1 MKENMAEKRG
11 SSPVQESAKKAA
23 EPRVRTHP
31 SGKVFYGETSEVT
44 PVHFHSYNELSKNTE
59 VRQKMEGF
67 DKQYCDFVDYIMR
80 ITHNIWEERGIGVI
94 YDTYHD
100 DVTMHCGSF
109 NLQGMNDVV
118 SNTLQTLHA
127 FPDRRLVGENV
138 VWSADPD
145 GTFYSSHRIVSNA
158 TNLGDSGFGPATG
171 KKAFFRTT
179 VDCKVYK
186 NRIVE
191 EWLVRDNLYIVKQ
204 LGFDPVE
211 VAKRMAKGFKTKAP
225 ALQSRFGL
233 AENRKGQFVPEL
245 TINKLTDDKG
255 NFDIGNFILSMY
267 ENVWN
272 YRYFNKVRDYYSENA
287 VIHSICNKELMGE
300 AQIQGMLVS
309 LFASV
314 PNGRT
319 LIERVTC
326 NEIPGRDAWD
336 VSVRWRISGMHEGIG
351 FFGQPSGKPLEIFG
365 INHLRIKDGMIS
377 EEWMTF
383 DGLDVLR
390 QIHVENDDEFAAA
403 KDEFKSA

>member
-1 MKENMAEKRG
+1 MDQIKKNDKEQVLLEEKNNKPMKPTLKIH
-11 SSPVQESAKKAA
+11 S
-23 EPRVRTHP
+23 
-31 SGKVFYGETSEVT
+31 SGKVFYGNSNEVT
-44 PVHFHSYNELSKNTE
+44 PVYFHSYNELSKNNK
-59 VRQKMEGF
+59 VLQDMKGF
-67 DKQYCDFVDYIMR
+67 DKKYCDFVDYIMR

-138 VWSADPD
+138 VWSYDSD
-145 GTFYSSHRIVSNA
+145 ETFYSSHRIVSNA
-158 TNLGDSGFGPATG
+158 TNLGDSSFGPATG

-204 LGFDPVE
+204 LGFDPIE
-211 VAKRMAKGFKTKAP
+211 IAKKMAKGFKTKAP
-225 ALQSRFGL
+225 VLQSRFGL
-233 AENRKGQFVPEL
+233 AENRKGQFTPEL
-245 TINKLTDDKG
+245 TINKITDDKD

-272 YRYFNKVRDYYSENA
+272 YRYFNKVRNYYVENA
-287 VIHSICNKELMGE
+287 IVHSICNKDLIGE

-314 PNGRT
+314 PNGRVM
-319 LIERVTC
+319 IERVTC
-326 NEIPGRDAWD
+326 NEIIGDDSWD
-336 VSVRWRISGMHEGIG
+336 VAVRWRISGMHEGIG
-351 FFGQPSGKPLEIFG
+351 FFGQPSGKPVEIFG
-365 INHLRIKDGMIS
+365 INHLKIKNRKIV
-377 EEWMTF
+377 EEWVTF

-390 QIHVENDDEFAAA
+390 QIYLENDDDYS
-403 KDEFKSA
+403 KGCSNV